1 MPGRALL
8 INDVPLESRRWPV
21 ISSPAVFGPVILGLI
36 SAALFGLA
44 TPLSKLLLGSLS
56 QFQLAGLLYLGAG
69 IGMVPLVAWRRGPR
83 RRRISRE
90 NAIRIVGAVL
100 LGGGAAPVL
109 MLSALTT
116 AQASSVSLW
125 LNLELAATAV
135 LGALFFKDHLG
146 RLGWIGVG
154 GALAAGVLVTIGE
167 GSAGI
172 LPALFIFL
180 ACACWGLDN
189 NLTSLIDGLTPQEI
203 TLIKGF
209 AAGAVNLLI
218 GTLAARSLPAARPA
232 LASLALGA
240 ACYGGS
246 IALYIACAQRI
257 GAARGQ
263 IVFASAPFLGA
274 AFSLALLAET
284 PSVIKLAAAA
294 ILIGAIATIRQSSHA
309 HRHRHEKTTHIHLHR
324 HDDMHHSHEH
334 PGLPPSLTHTHEHAH
349 GALDHEHA
357 HLPDLHHRHS
367 HDGGKP

>member
-1 MPGRALL
+1 MGM
-8 INDVPLESRRWPV
+8 IPLVVRRR
-21 ISSPAVFGPVILGLI
+21 SSP
-36 SAALFGLA
+36 
-44 TPLSKLLLGSLS
+44 
-56 QFQLAGLLYLGAG
+56 
-69 IGMVPLVAWRRGPR
+69 

-90 NAIRIVGAVL
+90 NAVRVVCVVV

-109 MLSALTT
+109 MLSALAA

-146 RLGWIGVG
+146 SLGWVGVG
-154 GALAAGVLVTIGE
+154 GALLAGVLVTIGE
-167 GSAGI
+167 GSAGV
-172 LPALFIFL
+172 LPALFVVL

-209 AAGAVNLLI
+209 AAGAVNLVV
-218 GTLAARSLPAARPA
+218 GCLAARSLPAAQPA

-257 GAARGQ
+257 GAARSQ
-263 IVFASAPFLGA
+263 VIFASAPFLGA

-284 PSVIKLAAAA
+284 PTLIKLAAAA
-294 ILIGAIATIRQSSHA
+294 ILMGAIATIRQSGHA
-309 HRHRHEKTTHIHLHR
+309 HRHRHEETMHIHTHR
-324 HDDMHHSHEH
+324 HDDLHHTHEH
-334 PGLPPSLTHTHEHAH
+334 PGMPPGLTHTHEHTH
-349 GALDHEHA
+349 EALQHEHA

-367 HDGGKP
+367 HEARP